1 MATCLDTWRALGG
14 TAQASTRSPEELEQ
28 LEWELVH
35 PNALRPCNGRR
46 PGAAPAPK
54 RTDGKARTHSRMHRW
69 SKLFIPTL
77 REAPADAE
85 VASHKFLLRAGYIRQ
100 LGAGIYNYLF
110 LGQRALNKII
120 GIVREEMDTIGQE
133 FYLPAILPR
142 EPWEQSGRWTAMGDN
157 MFRLKDRKG
166 ADLCLGMT
174 HEEIMTV
181 IARGE
186 LRSYKQLPQIWYQIQ
201 TKFRDEP
208 RPKAGLLRVRQFLM
222 KDSYS
227 FDLDKA
233 GLDKSFDLHDAV
245 YRRIFTRCGLKFVAV
260 EADSGAMGG
269 SQSQEFMVYTDA
281 GEDLI
286 ASCPVCGY
294 AANLEKA
301 VSRLDPLDEM
311 VATGDGM
318 PELVATPG
326 CAAIADVAAFFKI
339 SPASDIKC
347 VAYMALKRGVAGAK
361 DTGSA
366 KDSWHGVAAFL
377 RGDHQVNETKL
388 MGAVG
393 AAELRTMQAEELT
406 QYMSGP
412 AGFLGPVG
420 LKPDAKPMGDGLTV
434 VVDRSLEGRR
444 NLVAGANKL
453 DMHLRNVTPGRDFT
467 WTLLADI
474 RSVNEG
480 EACPTEGCA
489 GRLVVGKAVEVGHI
503 FKLGY
508 KYSVSMG
515 ARVLDENG
523 KEVTPIMGSYGI
535 GIERILTAAIEQSND
550 ANGFWLPPSIAP
562 FTVVVTVTNASD
574 EALRKTGETLAAALE
589 AAGLDVLLDDRDE
602 RAGVKFKD
610 ADLVG
615 IPYRVNVGKKAAA
628 GQVEVVTRATGT
640 SVDVALGE
648 VAAEVKRRV
657 EESVLPTQTGA

>member
-1 MATCLDTWRALGG
+1 
-14 TAQASTRSPEELEQ
+14 
-28 LEWELVH
+28 
-35 PNALRPCNGRR
+35 
-46 PGAAPAPK
+46 
-54 RTDGKARTHSRMHRW
+54 MHRW

-85 VASHKFLLRAGYIRQ
+85 VASHKFLLRSGYVRQ
-100 LGAGIYNYLF
+100 LGAGIYSYLF
-110 LGQRALNKII
+110 LGQRSLNRII
-120 GIVREEMDTIGQE
+120 AIVREEMDKIGQE
-133 FYLPAILPR
+133 FYLPGILPK
-142 EPWEQSGRWTAMGDN
+142 EPWEESGRWATMGDN

-208 RPKAGLLRVRQFLM
+208 RPKSGLLRVRQFTM

-227 FDLDKA
+227 FDIDKA
-233 GLDKSFDLHDAV
+233 GLDKSFDLHDQV

-260 EADSGAMGG
+260 EADSGSMGG

-286 ASCPVCGY
+286 ASCPTCGY

-301 VSRLDPLDEM
+301 VSRLEPLDEM
-311 VATGDGM
+311 VATGDGK
-318 PELVATPG
+318 PEEVHTPG
-326 CAAIADVAAFFKI
+326 MGAIADVAAFLKM
-339 SPASDIKC
+339 SQASDIKC
-347 VAYMALKRGVAGAK
+347 LAVMALKRGIGGKK
-361 DTGSA
+361 DT
-366 KDSWHGVAAFL
+366 WHGVAAFL

-388 MGAVG
+388 LGALG
-393 AAELRTMQAEELT
+393 AAELRPMAAEEL
-406 QYMSGP
+406 QQFFNGP
-412 AGFLGPVG
+412 AGYLGPIG
-420 LKPDAKPMGDGLTV
+420 LKHNAQPLAEGLTV
-434 VVDRSLEGRR
+434 IVDRALESRK
-444 NLVAGANKL
+444 NMVSGANKL
-453 DMHLRNVTPGRDFT
+453 DYHLRNVTPGRDFT
-467 WTLLADI
+467 WTLAADI

-480 EACPTEGCA
+480 ESCPKDSCSGK
-489 GRLVVGKAVEVGHI
+489 LVVGKAVEIGHI

-508 KYSVSMG
+508 KYSESMG

-535 GIERILTAAIEQSND
+535 GIERILTSAIEAAND
-550 ANGFWLPPSIAP
+550 ANGFCLPASIAP
-562 FTVVVTVTNASD
+562 FTVVVTITNVSD
-574 EALRKTGETLAAALE
+574 AALRETGEKLAAELE

-615 IPYRVNVGKKAAA
+615 IPYRINVGKKAAT
-628 GQVEVVTRATGT
+628 GQVELVTRSTST
-640 SVDVALGE
+640 SVDVALDE
-648 VAAEVKRRV
+648 IVAQVKKRIAEDKLL
-657 EESVLPTQTGA
+657 EDSD